1 MFVLP
6 KLVRRYTRRTF
17 SEWTM
22 IQLAY
27 SCTFILFLK
36 LLRIS
41 IIVLQTFFT
50 KYVAGFNECVVNFKD
65 KSSNSLSSL
74 HLLIYLSG

>member
-1 MFVLP
+1 
-6 KLVRRYTRRTF
+6 
-17 SEWTM
+17 M

-41 IIVLQTFFT
+41 IIVPQTFFT

-74 HLLIYLSG
+74 HLLIYLSGKKRKTDITNK

>member
-1 MFVLP
+1 MFALP
-6 KLVRRYTRRTF
+6 LRVRRYTCRTF

-22 IQLAY
+22 KRLAY

-41 IIVLQTFFT
+41 VIVLQTFFT
-50 KYVAGFNECVVNFKD
+50 KYVAGFNECIVNFKD
-65 KSSNSLSSL
+65 KSSNSLSSV
-74 HLLIYLSG
+74 HLLIYISG